1 MRTIIS
7 LILGAALSIALVAPV
22 AARAVY
28 VPAHRT
34 AKGAYVAPHIRA
46 VPVVP
51 VAPVYRGV
59 PAYAHPYAHPYVAPY
74 AGAVP
79 GYGYQYPYAA
89 GVVPGAPGY
98 VPVPGYVPNVPAP
111 VPVTP
116 YNYGR

>member
-1 MRTIIS
+1 MMRTIFS
-7 LILGAALSIALVAPV
+7 LILGTALSIALVAPV
-22 AARAVY
+22 AARTVY

-34 AKGAYVAPHIRA
+34 AKGAYVAPHVRA
-46 VPVVP
+46 VP

-111 VPVTP
+111 VPVAP
-116 YNYGR
+116 YSYGR